1 MRTLRVFFFLPSALS
16 ALSWANVLC
25 YDKCLHT
32 RSKTWKKTLW
42 AKCKDKLQYWNI
54 APGTRWNCEVG
65 FSSQQ
70 RIHGFTAHC
79 DHRNRNV
86 SQCPCFP
93 CTYLTF
99 SFMRCWRA
107 DPHGQQTRAHNI
119 ATHGLSLSSWLV
131 APVNVTSSYCTR
143 QPANA
148 MVRKGLWAHIIHI
161 QPIAP
166 LTYMHKHI
174 GTDVWSC
181 FVVVNILPYVSQFPY
196 FIPQVMWL
204 YQDVFIKTSFTSIHA
219 KLIQPCIIMLSI
231 TLVPVLSD
239 LLRLRAVE
247 RWAACQKLT
256 EQREKPE

>member
-1 MRTLRVFFFLPSALS
+1 M
-16 ALSWANVLC
+16 
-25 YDKCLHT
+25 
-32 RSKTWKKTLW
+32 
-42 AKCKDKLQYWNI
+42 
-54 APGTRWNCEVG
+54 G

-119 ATHGLSLSSWLV
+119 ATHGLSPSSWLV

-143 QPANA
+143 QPASA

-174 GTDVWSC
+174 GTDVTSN
-181 FVVVNILPYVSQFPY
+181 VTLSRRVHKNILY
-196 FIPQVMWL
+196 FNTCKAHSAL
-204 YQDVFIKTSFTSIHA
+204 HNYALNSISACIVWPAETESGGKVGRLPETHWA
-219 KLIQPCIIMLSI
+219 K
-231 TLVPVLSD
+231 
-239 LLRLRAVE
+239 
-247 RWAACQKLT
+247 
-256 EQREKPE
+256 REARIRHGRCTT